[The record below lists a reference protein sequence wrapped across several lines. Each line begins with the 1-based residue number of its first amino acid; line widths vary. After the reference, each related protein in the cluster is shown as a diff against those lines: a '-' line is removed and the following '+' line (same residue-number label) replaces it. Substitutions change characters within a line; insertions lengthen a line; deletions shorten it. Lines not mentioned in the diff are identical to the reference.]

1 MGPEIFDRCVGGG
14 KPKGSATAA
23 NIPADPKTLCFVRR
37 SWTRP
42 LKTINYA
49 VNRLENDGSG
59 MIFLSNEIIRAF
71 VVDRKLVEREEGEEE
86 RERERKKKAEAL
98 CTDMRAA
105 VPHSRRYSS
114 NGDVAF
120 MWNRRAGGGCGVHLT
135 CNTAFVV

>member
-86 RERERKKKAEAL
+86 REREKKKKPRPCVQICELL
-98 CTDMRAA
+98 CHIAGVIHQMEMSLLCGIEGLEVA
-105 VPHSRRYSS
+105 VVSI
-114 NGDVAF
+114 
-120 MWNRRAGGGCGVHLT
+120 
-135 CNTAFVV
+135 

>member
-1 MGPEIFDRCVGGG
+1 MKRGRRWIQGNTNNLVGPEIFDRCVGGG

-86 RERERKKKAEAL
+86 RERERKK
-98 CTDMRAA
+98 
-105 VPHSRRYSS
+105 SRGLVYRYASCC
-114 NGDVAF
+114 A
-120 MWNRRAGGGCGVHLT
+120 T
-135 CNTAFVV
+135 